1 MLDNAD
7 IKHRVNEI
15 NSINDNNCEYHHHH
29 WLFYDKFNNTICTLN
44 NKDNI
49 IFNMLCGLKFKF
61 SHDSLDQFKHT
72 ETIVKYS
79 FSQNTEDLLDL
90 TTEYIERYNACKK
103 VYELYSKE
111 IEDIYNYGMKR
122 RFDDKIVFSK
132 INELNTNMKECFE
145 IECIG
150 KRLSPTWCKFE

>member
-15 NSINDNNCEYHHHH
+15 NSINDNNCEYYHHH

-90 TTEYIERYNACKK
+90 TTEYI
-103 VYELYSKE
+103 
-111 IEDIYNYGMKR
+111 
-122 RFDDKIVFSK
+122 
-132 INELNTNMKECFE
+132 
-145 IECIG
+145 
-150 KRLSPTWCKFE
+150 